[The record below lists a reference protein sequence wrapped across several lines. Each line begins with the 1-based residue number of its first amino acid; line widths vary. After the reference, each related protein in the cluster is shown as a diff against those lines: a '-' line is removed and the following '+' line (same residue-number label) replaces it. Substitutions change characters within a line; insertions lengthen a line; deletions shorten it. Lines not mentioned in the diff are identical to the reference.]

1 MGFYIVYWYNIIIFN
16 FEKMKTI
23 TFKELLQLILLTILL
38 SVTVVGFGY
47 IASAYSKSKYSY
59 VYYKQESDK
68 LKLKNDSLLK
78 EVKENQIMIQKYQHS
93 IDSIVDLK
101 KK

>member
-23 TFKELLQLILLTILL
+23 TFKELLQVILLTILL
-38 SVTVVGFGY
+38 SVIVVGFGY